1 MAFDTWESYF
11 YSPPHEGTLRNPFD
25 ERDAATLSR
34 LEYVETADRQRE
46 LLAGEV
52 AIARTYDADHVRA
65 IHRRVTPEQWNQA
78 SMLSRPDMLA
88 YEPVPDSLVPV
99 FRHLAVQRTSASVT
113 DVGKGAP
120 ARSLHTASYSRGA
133 TEASHPIPEANP
145 RSPRRTNAGLAGP
158 YDDIGRGGGR

>member
-99 FRHLAVQRTSASVT
+99 FRHLAVQRTSA
-113 DVGKGAP
+113 
-120 ARSLHTASYSRGA
+120 
-133 TEASHPIPEANP
+133 
-145 RSPRRTNAGLAGP
+145 
-158 YDDIGRGGGR
+158 